1 MSTQSTTQA
10 IENQERVEVASLP
23 VGAEMTAP
31 RGRRRR
37 LKARMLARAPGE
49 LTSGRPSLAGEGDGA
64 WHGEAEEVV
73 GIAMANSRM
82 RQAFALRI
90 FTRV

>member
-10 IENQERVEVASLP
+10 IENQKRVEVASSP

-31 RGRRRR
+31 RGRRRW

-49 LTSGRPSLAGEGDGA
+49 LRSGRPSPAGDGA